1 MRSFIVLAQ
10 GGSSRGKERKIDYE
24 EKRVWDGLK
33 EKIAVWNGTGRLQN
47 KMPIEANYNLC
58 YIINLGIIYL

>member
-10 GGSSRGKERKIDYE
+10 RGSSRGKERKIDYE

-33 EKIAVWNGTGRLQN
+33 EKIVDCSMGWHRKASEQDAYRS
-47 KMPIEANYNLC
+47 KI
-58 YIINLGIIYL
+58 

>member
-33 EKIAVWNGTGRLQN
+33 EKSWLQYG
-47 KMPIEANYNLC
+47 MAQEGFRTRCL
-58 YIINLGIIYL
+58 